1 MRVEENKRQQ
11 DIFQMSAV
19 KNVFTREAVS
29 PMYLESFVENVGRV
43 VIVYHGAHQEGAWNK
58 APRLLWAVAT
68 AHIEQEGP
76 WGKVQK
82 SCQIPDRKSS
92 LGQKKNVSK

>member
-1 MRVEENKRQQ
+1 MRVEENKHQE

-43 VIVYHGAHQEGAWNK
+43 VIVYHGAHQES
-58 APRLLWAVAT
+58 
-68 AHIEQEGP
+68 I
-76 WGKVQK
+76 
-82 SCQIPDRKSS
+82 
-92 LGQKKNVSK
+92 

>member
-1 MRVEENKRQQ
+1 MQIVQTNELLRFGYRFSFDSLSMRVEENKHQE

-43 VIVYHGAHQEGAWNK
+43 VIVYHGAHQEG
-58 APRLLWAVAT
+58 V
-68 AHIEQEGP
+68 
-76 WGKVQK
+76 
-82 SCQIPDRKSS
+82 
-92 LGQKKNVSK
+92 

>member
-1 MRVEENKRQQ
+1 MQIAKMNKLLRFGYRFSFDGLSMRVEENKRQQ

-43 VIVYHGAHQEGAWNK
+43 VIVYHGAH
-58 APRLLWAVAT
+58 
-68 AHIEQEGP
+68 
-76 WGKVQK
+76 
-82 SCQIPDRKSS
+82 
-92 LGQKKNVSK
+92 